1 MKLILSGIQGSGK
14 WTQWKILQDIHK
26 FRIFETGGIIRK
38 KAKED
43 SDLWRIIKETIEAW
57 KLIWIDLIKEMLI
70 DFIDNNNVEN
80 VIFDWIPRNMEQ
92 KKVFDDA
99 MKWEDF
105 KVLYLKLDKQEAIKR
120 LLGRKFCP
128 KTWETFSHDM
138 NFDPKTWNELI
149 TRADDTEDAI
159 EQRIQVFFDET
170 VPVIEEYKKE
180 WRVIEINADQN
191 IFGVVY
197 EINSKLGL

>member
-26 FRIFETGGIIRK
+26 FRIFETGWIIRK

-43 SDLWRIIKETIEAW
+43 SELGRTIKSTIESW
-57 KLIWIDLIKEMLI
+57 NLIWIDLIEEMI
-70 DFIDNNNVEN
+70 KDFLDNNNVEN

-92 KKVFDDA
+92 KEVFDKA

-105 KVLYLKLDKQEAIKR
+105 KVLYLKLDKEEAVKR
-120 LLGRKFCP
+120 LLWRKFCP
-128 KTWETFSHDM
+128 KTWETFAHDI
-138 NFDPKTWNELI
+138 NFDPKTGNELI
-149 TRADDTEDAI
+149 TRADDTKDAI
-159 EQRIQVFFDET
+159 EKRIQVFFDET

-180 WRVIEINADQN
+180 WKLIEINADQN
-191 IFGVVY
+191 IFWVVY
-197 EINSKLGL
+197 EINNKLGL